1 MQQTI
6 VINDMLLRTAS
17 QCVGID
23 DYNEI
28 VSIALHELIK
38 NHQTGDKRRQP
49 PVSIA
54 GKAKIIGDL
63 TESRIS
69 VLEDEREDA
78 KLAAIAGSRKFQA
91 EIDVA

>member
-6 VINDMLLRTAS
+6 VINDTLLKIAS

-23 DYNEI
+23 DCNEI
-28 VSIALHELIK
+28 VNIALHELIK

-54 GKAKIIGDL
+54 GKGEIIGDL
-63 TESRIS
+63 TESPEYFR
-69 VLEDEREDA
+69 
-78 KLAAIAGSRKFQA
+78 
-91 EIDVA
+91 